1 MEEATLAR
9 EKKVKPKK
17 PPIRLVIEQ
26 VVSVLV
32 FD

>member
-1 MEEATLAR
+1 MEEPPTAV

>member
-1 MEEATLAR
+1 MEEPQPQKT
-9 EKKVKPKK
+9 KGKPKK

>member
-1 MEEATLAR
+1 MEAPPAR

-26 VVSVLV
+26 VATVLV